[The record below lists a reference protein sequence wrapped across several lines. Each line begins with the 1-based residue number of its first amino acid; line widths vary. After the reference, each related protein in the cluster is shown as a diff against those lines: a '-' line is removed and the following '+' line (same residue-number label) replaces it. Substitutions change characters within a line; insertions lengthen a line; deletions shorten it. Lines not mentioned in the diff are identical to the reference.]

1 VGAVSGIFIY
11 YTEILRIFQ
20 VYADNN
26 RGFIIKKYLL
36 FFLLPLTALSI
47 YAADKERK
55 AEEPLV
61 YETDVT
67 FRNFPWGISMDEVIK
82 KMGKPVSREEFNGLA
97 SLVWQDVDVN
107 GYTTF
112 MLFYFSPKGGLQ
124 GGTYYF
130 VTRDQDEF
138 TRCYGEIQ
146 QELREHYGPTLL
158 FDVIIRE
165 LRPYESSW
173 DLPGGYVYLRAN
185 ARLGE
190 PVTLWYS
197 SPELTTK
204 VFGDTKLKPKPATVA
219 KPKTA
224 APKTTTSKTATTQ
237 PNTAKK

>member
-1 VGAVSGIFIY
+1 MPIIS
-11 YTEILRIFQ
+11 
-20 VYADNN
+20 
-26 RGFIIKKYLL
+26 RGLIIKKYLL
-36 FFLLPLTALSI
+36 FLLFPLTALSI

-61 YETDVT
+61 YETDVA

-82 KMGKPVSREEFNGLA
+82 KMGKPVSREEINGLA
-97 SLVWQDVDVN
+97 SLVWKDVDVN

-112 MLFYFSPKGGLQ
+112 MLCYFSPKEGLQ

-130 VTRDQDEF
+130 VTHDEDEF
-138 TRCYGEIQ
+138 MRCYSEMQ
-146 QELREHYGPTLL
+146 QELRNRFGPTIL

-165 LRPYESSW
+165 LRPYECSW

-197 SPELTTK
+197 SPELTKK
-204 VFGDTKLKPKPATVA
+204 VFGDTKLKSKPAT
-219 KPKTA
+219 TA
-224 APKTTTSKTATTQ
+224 RPATPKTTTTPQTSTATTPKTTPPKTTAPK